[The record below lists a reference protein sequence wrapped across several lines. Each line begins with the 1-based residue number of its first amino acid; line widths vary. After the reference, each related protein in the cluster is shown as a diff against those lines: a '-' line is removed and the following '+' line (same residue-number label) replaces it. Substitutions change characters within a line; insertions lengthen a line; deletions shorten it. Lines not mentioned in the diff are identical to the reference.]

1 MELVY
6 IQIFLDEGGARAW
19 SSLRGELDVF
29 GIGRDALFSSASV
42 KPVERQAKVM
52 IHLLGNTALLG
63 EAERLLLL
71 DHAAKAGYG
80 VTRIIEDDPLLE
92 PEEAFGLL
100 LAPFT

>member
-6 IQIFLDEGGARAW
+6 VQIFLNEGGARAW

-29 GIGRDALFSSASV
+29 EAGWDKLFASTAIR
-42 KPVERQAKVM
+42 PVERQAKVM
-52 IHLLGNTALLG
+52 IHLLGNFTLMGETERQLLLG
-63 EAERLLLL
+63 Y
-71 DHAAKAGYG
+71 AAKAGYG
-80 VTRIIEDDPLLE
+80 VARIIEDDPLLE